1 MLKSVSLSR
10 ILEKCKCDEMFFTS
24 LLSSKAKPYNP
35 NSSHS
40 PPIILIFL
48 LLFTHLYFHRNFP
61 SLSLVNFFRRVEI
74 SFYIYNILVRTNS
87 IAYET
92 RTYKNF
98 ENNISMELEV
108 NIVRSTKIIE
118 NLTIR

>member
-1 MLKSVSLSR
+1 MYVLYLRTKKEICGMLKPVSLSR
-10 ILEKCKCDEMFFTS
+10 ILEKYKCRDEIFFTF

-74 SFYIYNILVRTNS
+74 SFYIISSFELIPLLTKLARTKTS
-87 IAYET
+87 
-92 RTYKNF
+92 
-98 ENNISMELEV
+98 
-108 NIVRSTKIIE
+108 KIIFPW
-118 NLTIR
+118 NSK